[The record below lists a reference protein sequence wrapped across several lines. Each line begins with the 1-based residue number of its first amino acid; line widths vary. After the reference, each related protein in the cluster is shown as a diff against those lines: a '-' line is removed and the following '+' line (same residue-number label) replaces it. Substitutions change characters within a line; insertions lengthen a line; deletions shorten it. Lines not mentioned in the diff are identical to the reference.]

1 MLVFGPTLHHPS
13 TKHQALVKNIK
24 MQHLANLLG
33 KVPKNN
39 FTKFTKT
46 IGQPSSWE
54 KPTIEEDGKIMCM
67 VKCKFHSFVQVSD
80 KFSMPKLDGLQK
92 PK

>member
-1 MLVFGPTLHHPS
+1 M
-13 TKHQALVKNIK
+13 
-24 MQHLANLLG
+24 
-33 KVPKNN
+33 
-39 FTKFTKT
+39 
-46 IGQPSSWE
+46 GQPSSWE
-54 KPTIEEDGKIMCM
+54 KPIIEEDSKIMCM